1 MCMHWFRGELLRSP
15 MALKILR
22 KGDVIRLKQA
32 TSLHSILICLV
43 PHIDC
48 ARNPTFQNWGV
59 TVQRKFLREHSCASP
74 DTLIVLLAFVFAH
87 RWNMWR
93 QKNRSCPWSN
103 TLSSSTCSA
112 RFRHNPWKLLAKKC
126 AGNNTSTKTFLVFFS
141 RPLTS
146 GISCRYYNLTALVI
160 CFFSPPAGWQTL
172 VHAPG
177 IHQWRRIVLVTIDR
191 FESWLKTQFIVLG
204 ADLNATWS
212 KRLWSCS
219 FPVRHDG
226 ALNVIKSGWYLH
238 SNRPECSILSKPS
251 LQTSQVLEKGRSPS
265 QWTRSILHWG
275 NLAVEHAPHGAI
287 TKAKIV
293 TALSHVWCATT
304 DPLDGRYSQGAISV
318 SSPSHYCPCHIIIL
332 KSTFDFH
339 HGHASKSSQSNY
351 YHQIM
356 IVE

>member
-87 RWNMWR
+87 RWIMWR

-160 CFFSPPAGWQTL
+160 CFFSPPQ
-172 VHAPG
+172 
-177 IHQWRRIVLVTIDR
+177 D
-191 FESWLKTQFIVLG
+191 
-204 ADLNATWS
+204 D
-212 KRLWSCS
+212 KRL
-219 FPVRHDG
+219 FM
-226 ALNVIKSGWYLH
+226 L
-238 SNRPECSILSKPS
+238 
-251 LQTSQVLEKGRSPS
+251 LEYINGGELFSWP
-265 QWTRSILHWG
+265 L
-275 NLAVEHAPHGAI
+275 
-287 TKAKIV
+287 
-293 TALSHVWCATT
+293 TALKVDWKHNLLFSAPILMLLEASGFEVVPFLCVMMVLWM
-304 DPLDGRYSQGAISV
+304 
-318 SSPSHYCPCHIIIL
+318 SSNLVDIYIQ
-332 KSTFDFH
+332 TGQNVAF
-339 HGHASKSSQSNY
+339 
-351 YHQIM
+351 
-356 IVE
+356 